1 MAKSKNINRRHFLGT
16 AATASL
22 ALTVVP
28 RQVIGGPG
36 YIPPSDKVTLG
47 YIGCGTQ
54 GIREMVAL
62 IENPALQIVSVC
74 DPNKFTTD
82 YIDWSPLEIRNL
94 MRKATGE
101 ASWGENIKGIPGGRD
116 IGLELVQKYYAKSK
130 GSESYKCTSYED
142 YRELLEKE
150 LNELGTS
157 ELWSAGAAV
166 RKLRP
171 GNKK

>member
-1 MAKSKNINRRHFLGT
+1 MAKSKNINRRQFLGT

-22 ALTVVP
+22 AFTVVP
-28 RQVIGGPG
+28 RQVLGGPG

-54 GIREMVAL
+54 GIREMAAL

-94 MRKATGE
+94 MRT
-101 ASWGENIKGIPGGRD
+101 
-116 IGLELVQKYYAKSK
+116 
-130 GSESYKCTSYED
+130 
-142 YRELLEKE
+142 
-150 LNELGTS
+150 
-157 ELWSAGAAV
+157 
-166 RKLRP
+166 
-171 GNKK
+171 